1 MKTFPDELKKL
12 QESINDVAR
21 IGRQEVKR
29 GVEVAKRQISKMQ
42 QVNRRKE
49 LFAELGRAFY
59 EWHED
64 GLPEPIRTL
73 IAETELKEIIGEIRE
88 VDEQLTE
95 LDQNT

>member
-1 MKTFPDELKKL
+1 MKTIPDELKKL

-29 GVEVAKRQISKMQ
+29 GVEVAKKQISKMQ
-42 QVNRRKE
+42 HLNRRKE

-64 GLPEPIRTL
+64 GLPEQVRTL
-73 IAETELKEIIGEIRE
+73 IGETELKEIIGEIRE
-88 VDEQLTE
+88 VDEQLSE
-95 LDQNT
+95 LDHNS